1 MKSIALVTN
10 IPAPYREKIHELI
23 SQKFE
28 GNYTVIYCAEKESDR
43 EWKFNFG
50 NYKKIFLSKE
60 NETAVH
66 NNRKVWSVL
75 SKLKPDVVVTNGFFP
90 TMIYAFL
97 WCVAHR
103 KKHIV
108 FTDGTIKSETTL
120 SAIHRLI
127 RKVFFRYTQA
137 FVGSSDGSVALYKSY
152 SIKPEKIFRTYLC
165 VDNTKFQPI
174 SFTEKKYDLMFSGQ
188 FIERKLPFFFI
199 EVARLVKEQLGQ
211 CKILLIGGGPLKEQ
225 IIAKLNEYKLDFDYP
240 GFIQQEQLPSFYPL
254 SKLFLFPTKWDPWG
268 VVANEAMASG
278 VPVIT
283 SADAGVANDLIISD
297 NTGLILP
304 LEEKKWAETIV
315 TLLND
320 QSRLETIATN
330 AKHHV
335 QKYNHQSAADGF
347 INAIESVLTQ

>member
-10 IPAPYREKIHELI
+10 IPAPYREKVHELI
-23 SQKFE
+23 SQKFD
-28 GNYTVIYCAEKESDR
+28 GNYTVIYCAEKEADR

-66 NNRKVWSVL
+66 NNRKIWSVL
-75 SKLKPDVVVTNGFFP
+75 SKLNPDVVVTNGFFP
-90 TMIYAFL
+90 TMIYAFI
-97 WCVAHR
+97 WCAVRR

-120 SAIHRLI
+120 SAVHRII
-127 RKVFFRYTQA
+127 RKIFFRYTHA
-137 FVGSSDGSVALYKSY
+137 FVGSSDGSMALYKSY
-152 SIKPEKIFRTYLC
+152 GITSEKIFRTYLC

-174 SFTEKKYDLMFSGQ
+174 SFAEKKYDLMFSGQ

-199 EVARLVKEQLGQ
+199 EVAKLVKEQLGE
-211 CKILLIGGGPLKEQ
+211 CKILIIGGGHLKEQ
-225 IIAKLNEYKLDFDYP
+225 IIKKLREYDLEFDYP
-240 GFIQQEQLPSFYPL
+240 GFIQQEQLPFFYPL

-283 SADAGVANDLIISD
+283 SADAGVAYDLIIPD

-315 TLLND
+315 TLLKN
-320 QSRLETIATN
+320 QEKLEAIAIN
-330 AKHHV
+330 ALNHV
-335 QKYNHQSAADGF
+335 KKYNQQSAADGF
-347 INAIESVLTQ
+347 TNAIDFTSTK